1 MPPKPSRKRQW
12 QTMLNRRIRELV
24 ELAREIDPEA
34 EANVFEPFEEEDAVL
49 ELLVT
54 PEKSDEVYEAVL
66 TRSTQI
72 WWDDGFGIVVWVH
85 EKKPEAVKGE

>member
-1 MPPKPSRKRQW
+1 MPPKPSRERQW
-12 QTMLNRRIRELV
+12 KAMLNRRIRELV

-34 EANVFEPFEEEDAVL
+34 EVNVFEPFEEEDAVL

-54 PEKSDEVYEAVL
+54 PEKSDEVYDVML

-72 WWDDGFGIVVWVH
+72 WWDDGFDIIVWVH